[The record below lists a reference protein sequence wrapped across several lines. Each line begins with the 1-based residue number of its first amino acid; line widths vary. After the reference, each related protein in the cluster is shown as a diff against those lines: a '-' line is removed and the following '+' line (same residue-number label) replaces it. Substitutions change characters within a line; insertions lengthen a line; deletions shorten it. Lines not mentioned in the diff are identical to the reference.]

1 MCNLSSPWLLK
12 CLKCVCRTNK
22 NKTRNM
28 PASWVHL
35 AACQRRTTRG
45 VWHYPAP
52 SAKLESIAHSHSERR
67 TSPLRAVCSFGKY
80 ANFGLDFRG
89 QLREISNF
97 NAFPLSSWD
106 STRFMNSLARIVR
119 AIYPAAVYRFIGSV
133 FPLTLMCCT
142 TFCGHKQVENAT
154 SKRGEGKRE

>member
-1 MCNLSSPWLLK
+1 ME
-12 CLKCVCRTNK
+12 R
-22 NKTRNM
+22 
-28 PASWVHL
+28 
-35 AACQRRTTRG
+35 
-45 VWHYPAP
+45 P
-52 SAKLESIAHSHSERR
+52 SDVL
-67 TSPLRAVCSFGKY
+67 LRAVCSFGKY
-80 ANFGLDFRG
+80 ANFGLDFRS

-106 STRFMNSLARIVR
+106 STRFMNSLSRIVR

-154 SKRGEGKRE
+154 SNRGEKQTGVGREAEEVEQPVLRGVNLIKLA